1 MFLHTP
7 NIMLSANVTEI
18 INQLDYDMKAR
29 HSLLS
34 LCTLLGILL
43 IGLNFSFAS
52 ENTAAIE
59 KSAQSDIEK
68 TNVGNIIF
76 TKSPLSTKDVNEIDT
91 ISTLDL
97 NNDKN
102 FYFTGFLG
110 KPLTSYLQEL
120 APDLTPKTLNE
131 QGNFQFTFYVNNTL
145 VYSENLNVG
154 AGFASDKSTN
164 IVLTRPFF
172 SERNEDSW
180 GRYLWMRFMHFGGEE
195 ALPEGQHELKIE
207 MRSYLEREQITVGD
221 LIASGKVLID
231 VIKPPV
237 TEAQIAVQAI
247 REGSAWE
254 ISKDTFNKETI
265 RALNKKIAQE
275 DFKQISSIVV
285 IKDGALLLEQY
296 FNSNNRDS
304 LHDPR
309 SVGKSFA
316 SSALGIAIDEGHIAN
331 EGAKLSEFYP
341 LQNFDNYSVRKANVS
356 LKELLSMNSAFDG
369 DDTQQDSVGNEEN
382 MYPTSDWVKF
392 TLDLPM
398 RAKSPTNEPWTYF
411 TAGAMLLGDIVHNS
425 VPGGLE
431 AYAHKKLFAP
441 LGIEHYEWQHTPQK
455 VANTAGGLALRSL
468 DFAKYGQLYKDGGV
482 WKGKQIISQKWVE
495 ASLAKQVA
503 RTDNP
508 NGGHYGYLFW
518 HDVIP
523 FEDKLLE
530 VAYATGNGGNKIY
543 IFKNIPF
550 VIVITATAYNRPY
563 AHPQVNQMMGQYIL
577 PAILGKTS
585 P

>member
-1 MFLHTP
+1 
-7 NIMLSANVTEI
+7 
-18 INQLDYDMKAR
+18 MKAR
-29 HSLLS
+29 HSLIY
-34 LCTLLGILL
+34 LCILWSILL
-43 IGLNFSFAS
+43 TGLSSSIAS
-52 ENTAAIE
+52 ENAAVIE
-59 KSAQSDIEK
+59 KPRQSDIEK
-68 TNVGNIIF
+68 INVGKILF
-76 TKSPLSTKDVNEIDT
+76 TRSPLSMEDSNKIPL

-102 FYFTGFLG
+102 FYFTSFLR

-120 APDLTPKTLNE
+120 APDFTPQALNA

-145 VYSENLNVG
+145 VYSENLNAG

-164 IVLTRPFF
+164 TVLTRPFF

-180 GRYLWMRFMHFGGEE
+180 GRYLWMRFMHFGGQE
-195 ALPEGQHELKIE
+195 ALTEGRHELKIE
-207 MRSYLEREQITVGD
+207 MKSYLERDQITVGE

-247 REGSAWE
+247 EEGSTWE
-254 ISKDTFNKETI
+254 ISNDAFNKEII

-285 IKDGALLLEQY
+285 IKEGALLLEQY
-296 FNSNNRDS
+296 FNDNTRES

-331 EGAKLSEFYP
+331 EDAKLGEFYT
-341 LQNFDNYSVRKANVS
+341 LHNFDNYSARKANVS
-356 LKELLSMNSAFDG
+356 LKQLLTMNSAFDG
-369 DDTQQDSVGNEEN
+369 DDTKQDSVGNEEN

-398 RAKSPTNEPWTYF
+398 RTKSPSNEPWTYF

-455 VANTAGGLALRSL
+455 VANTAGGIALRAL

-482 WKGKQIISQKWVE
+482 WQGKQIIAKNWVE

-503 RTDNP
+503 RTDDP

-523 FEDKLLE
+523 FEDKMLE

-577 PAILGKTS
+577 PAILDKVS
-585 P
+585 N

>member
-1 MFLHTP
+1 MKTCYCLLFLCIALTSG
-7 NIMLSANVTEI
+7 LSSV
-18 INQLDYDMKAR
+18 
-29 HSLLS
+29 
-34 LCTLLGILL
+34 C
-43 IGLNFSFAS
+43 AS
-52 ENTAAIE
+52 ESVLNGNGVE
-59 KSAQSDIEK
+59 DQIEK
-68 TNVGNIIF
+68 TNVGKILF
-76 TKSPLSTKDVNEIDT
+76 TRSPLSMEDSNKIPL

-102 FYFTGFLG
+102 FYFTSFLR

-120 APDLTPKTLNE
+120 APDFTPQALNA

-145 VYSENLNVG
+145 VYSENLNAG

-164 IVLTRPFF
+164 TVLTRPFF

-180 GRYLWMRFMHFGGEE
+180 GRYLWMRFMHFGGQE
-195 ALPEGQHELKIE
+195 ALTEGRHELKIE
-207 MRSYLEREQITVGD
+207 MKSYLERDQITVGE

-247 REGSAWE
+247 EEGSTWE
-254 ISKDTFNKETI
+254 ISNDTFNKEII
-265 RALNKKIAQE
+265 RALNKKIVQE

-285 IKDGALLLEQY
+285 IKEGALLLEQY
-296 FNSNNRDS
+296 FNDNTRES

-331 EGAKLSEFYP
+331 EDAKLGEFYT
-341 LQNFDNYSVRKANVS
+341 LHNFDNYSARKANVS
-356 LKELLSMNSAFDG
+356 LKQLLTMNSAFDG
-369 DDTQQDSVGNEEN
+369 DDTKQDSVGNEEN

-398 RAKSPTNEPWTYF
+398 RTKSPSNEPWTYF

-455 VANTAGGLALRSL
+455 VANTAGGIALRAL

-482 WKGKQIISQKWVE
+482 WQGKQIIAKNWVE

-503 RTDNP
+503 RTDDS

-523 FEDKLLE
+523 FEDKMLE

-577 PAILGKTS
+577 PAILDKGS
-585 P
+585 N

>member
-1 MFLHTP
+1 
-7 NIMLSANVTEI
+7 
-18 INQLDYDMKAR
+18 MKPYYY
-29 HSLLS
+29 LLS
-34 LCTLLGILL
+34 ICTLWIALS
-43 IGLNFSFAS
+43 IGLSF
-52 ENTAAIE
+52 NLV
-59 KSAQSDIEK
+59 SAQVSLNIDGVQGEVK
-68 TNVGNIIF
+68 KVNEGTIIF
-76 TKSPLSTKDVNEIDT
+76 TRSPQPLQSSNKTNLIN
-91 ISTLDL
+91 TLDL

-102 FYFTGFLG
+102 FYFTGFLS
-110 KPLTSYLQEL
+110 KPLTSYLQDL
-120 APDLTPKTLNE
+120 APELTPHALNK

-145 VYSENLNVG
+145 VYTENLNAG

-164 IVLTRPFF
+164 TVLSRPFF

-180 GRYLWMRFMHFGGEE
+180 GRYLWMRFMHFGGQE
-195 ALPEGQHELKIE
+195 ALPEGRHELKVE
-207 MRSYLEREQITVGD
+207 MRTYIEREQITVGD
-221 LIASGKVLID
+221 VIASGKVSID
-231 VIKPPV
+231 VIKPTV
-237 TEAQIAVQAI
+237 TQAQIAVQAI
-247 REGSAWE
+247 QEGSGWE
-254 ISKDTFNKETI
+254 ISKGRFNKEAI

-285 IKDGALLLEQY
+285 IKEGALLLEQY
-296 FNSNNRDS
+296 FNNNSRES

-316 SSALGIAIDEGHIAN
+316 STALGIAIGDGHIVS
-331 EGAKLSEFYP
+331 EDAKLSEFYT
-341 LQNFDNYSVRKANVS
+341 LQNFNNYSARKANVS
-356 LKELLSMNSAFDG
+356 LKELLTMNSAFDG
-369 DDTQQDSVGNEEN
+369 DDTKQNSVGNEEN

-398 RAKSPTNEPWTYF
+398 RTKSPTNEPWTYF
-411 TAGAMLLGDIVHNS
+411 TAGAMLLGDIVHNK

-431 AYAHKKLFAP
+431 AYAHKHLFAP

-455 VANTAGGLALRSL
+455 VANTAGGIALRAL
-468 DFAKYGQLYKDGGV
+468 DFAKYGQLYKNGGV
-482 WKGKQIISQKWVE
+482 WQGKQIIPAKWVE

-503 RTDNP
+503 RTDDP
-508 NGGHYGYLFW
+508 DGGHYGYLFW

-523 FEDKLLE
+523 FGDELLE

-577 PAILGKTS
+577 PAILGEGS
-585 P
+585 H